1 MLSIIVTKLFFSI
14 HQDGGSLDLILK
26 QAGRIPEPILGIIS
40 VAVLK
45 GLSYLR
51 EKHQIMHRGKVFLIT
66 LFVFLQ
72 EILKTRNIL
81 HGSLLL

>member
-1 MLSIIVTKLFFSI
+1 MTHLSQEISTLDSFILSVIYF
-14 HQDGGSLDLILK
+14 QDGGSLDLILK

-51 EKHQIMHRGKVFLIT
+51 EKHQIMHRGKI
-66 LFVFLQ
+66 
-72 EILKTRNIL
+72 
-81 HGSLLL
+81 H

>member
-1 MLSIIVTKLFFSI
+1 MRVDLNMTHLSQEISTLDSFILSVIYL
-14 HQDGGSLDLILK
+14 QDGGSLDLILK

-51 EKHQIMHRGKVFLIT
+51 EKHQIMHRGKI
-66 LFVFLQ
+66 
-72 EILKTRNIL
+72 
-81 HGSLLL
+81 H